1 MESQENE
8 WSDFDD
14 EFLDQEAEGRC
25 NFVPGFTPKIEDDI
39 LELYFENSR
48 WSGDGKIES
57 ASTDRADGSVI
68 ITYRD
73 PNGEY
78 CTHQIN

>member
-14 EFLDQEAEGRC
+14 EFSDQEAEDRC
-25 NFVPGFTPKIEDDI
+25 IFVQGITPKIKADI
-39 LELYFENSR
+39 LELYFENR
-48 WSGDGKIES
+48 RRSGDGKIES
-57 ASTDRADGSVI
+57 ASTDRADGSAI

-73 PNGEY
+73 PNGE
-78 CTHQIN
+78 